1 MKQVTIEYYGAKV
14 EVREDGRIKNN
25 CRYRT
30 HRINAD
36 GYPVVTITTPYG
48 SRSVGVHILMAMAF
62 VPNDDPINKTEVNH
76 KDFDRTNWKIENLEW
91 ISHGDNVRYSADA
104 GRYKGKCG
112 GNNPNYGNNT
122 LHKKYTQN
130 KELSKEKQSRP
141 RSKNGRATKCY
152 IKRIDL
158 TFFAPIHFDCQ
169 RDAVDWLINMEYIP
183 SHNKEYLIKKL
194 KGQDGYCGWKLT
206 QF

>member
-91 ISHGDNVRYSADA
+91 MSHGDNIRYSADA

-112 GNNPNYGNNT
+112 ENNPNYGNNT
-122 LHKKYTQN
+122 
-130 KELSKEKQSRP
+130 
-141 RSKNGRATKCY
+141 
-152 IKRIDL
+152 
-158 TFFAPIHFDCQ
+158 
-169 RDAVDWLINMEYIP
+169 
-183 SHNKEYLIKKL
+183 
-194 KGQDGYCGWKLT
+194 
-206 QF
+206 